1 MAEKPVLV
9 AGATGYVG
17 GRLVPRLLESGR
29 RVRALVRSRDKIV
42 ARVWAGHHNL
52 EIAQADLLDGPSVVA
67 AARGCGSAFY
77 LVHSMEP
84 GKGDFAE
91 RERVAARNMAAAA
104 AQAGL
109 DRIVYLGGLG
119 DEKARLSHHLRS
131 RMETAR
137 LLGSEGVPVT
147 HLCAG
152 AILGA
157 GSASF
162 EILRYLV
169 DRLPIMITPRWVHTP
184 CQPIGIRNV
193 LAYLVGCLE
202 CDSTIGQTFD
212 VGGPDVL
219 TYRELMEIY
228 AEEAGLPRRLVV
240 PVPVLTPRL
249 SSYWIHLVT
258 PVHASL
264 ARPLAEGLSVPVVC
278 KENRIRSIL
287 PQPLLSC
294 REAIRMALQRIEQLK
309 AFEPS
314 SDRGLN
320 TPPEWVQ
327 EGDAAYAGGTVFE
340 SAWRVRIR
348 CPAEAVWVPIARIGG
363 DTGWYSGD
371 LLWALRGWMDRLV
384 GGPGLRR
391 GRPDPSAGLR
401 VGDTLDFWR
410 VLEADPPR
418 KLLLLAE
425 MKLPGQATLE
435 FRISPAGDGV
445 TDLVQ
450 VSRFLPKG
458 LAGILYWYLLYPA
471 HGWLF
476 RGMLLALARKA
487 GGSVA
492 EGPRSVRRK
501 RGLDDPIGSRPV

>member
-9 AGATGYVG
+9 FGATGYVG
-17 GRLVPRLLESGR
+17 SRLVPLLLESGR
-29 RVRALVRSRDKIV
+29 RVRAVVRSVTKLSSRP
-42 ARVWAGHHNL
+42 WAGHPHL
-52 EIAQADLLDGPSVVA
+52 EIAQADLLDGPSA
-67 AARGCGSAFY
+67 ASAAQGCGSAFY

-104 AQAGL
+104 ARAGL

-119 DEKARLSHHLRS
+119 DEGARLSHHLRS

-137 LLGSEGVPVT
+137 LLASEGVPVT
-147 HLCAG
+147 HLRAG

-169 DRLPIMITPRWVHTP
+169 DRLPVMITPRWVHTP
-184 CQPIGIRNV
+184 CQPIAIRNV

-202 CDSTIGQTFD
+202 CDGTIGQTFEI
-212 VGGPDVL
+212 GGPDVL

-228 AEEAGLPRRLVV
+228 AEEAGLPRRWVV

-278 KENRIRSIL
+278 KENRIRSLIPL
-287 PQPLLSC
+287 NLLSC
-294 REAIRMALQRIEQLK
+294 REAIRIALGRLKQLQ
-309 AFEPS
+309 AREPS

-320 TPPEWVQ
+320 APPEWAQ
-327 EGDAAYAGGTVFE
+327 EGDASYAGGTVFE
-340 SAWRVRIR
+340 SVWRVRIR
-348 CPAEAVWVPIARIGG
+348 CPAEAVWEPIARIGG
-363 DTGWYSGD
+363 DTGWYYGD
-371 LLWALRGWMDRLV
+371 RLWAIRGWMDRLA

-391 GRPDPSAGLR
+391 GRPDPSLGLR
-401 VGDTLDFWR
+401 AGDTVDCWR

-425 MKLPGQATLE
+425 MKVPGHATLE
-435 FRISPAGDGV
+435 FRVTPVGDGL

-458 LAGILYWYLLYPA
+458 LAGILYWYFLYPA

-476 RGMLLALARKA
+476 RGMLLAVARKA
-487 GGSVA
+487 GGSVV
-492 EGPRSVRRK
+492 EGPRVV
-501 RGLDDPIGSRPV
+501 SRTKGGR

>member
-17 GRLVPRLLESGR
+17 GRLVACLLESGR
-29 RVRALVRSRDKIV
+29 RVRAVARSRNKT
-42 ARVWAGHHNL
+42 ASRAWAGHPGL
-52 EIAQADLLDGPSVVA
+52 EVARADLLDGPSVAA
-67 AARGCGSAFY
+67 AARGCGSAYY

-91 RERVAARNMAAAA
+91 RERTAALNMAAAG

-109 DRIVYLGGLG
+109 DRIIYLGGLG
-119 DEKARLSHHLRS
+119 DETAPLSHHLRS

-137 LLGSEGVPVT
+137 LLAAEGVPVT
-147 HLCAG
+147 HLRAG

-169 DRLPIMITPRWVHTP
+169 DRLPVMITPRWVHTP
-184 CQPIGIRNV
+184 CQPIAIRNV

-202 CDSTIGQTFD
+202 CDSTVGQTFEI
-212 VGGPDVL
+212 GGPEVL

-228 AEEAGLPRRLVV
+228 AEEAGLPRRLVL

-258 PVHASL
+258 PVPASL

-278 KENRIRSIL
+278 KENRIRSLI
-287 PQPLLSC
+287 PQHLLSC
-294 REAIRMALQRIEQLK
+294 REAIRVALQRVDQIG
-309 AFEPS
+309 AG
-314 SDRGLN
+314 GLAADGRRAGL
-320 TPPEWVQ
+320 PPEWAQ
-327 EGDAAYAGGTVFE
+327 EGDAVYAGGTVFE

-348 CPAEAVWVPIARIGG
+348 CPAEAVWEPISRIGG
-363 DTGWYSGD
+363 DTGWYYGD
-371 LLWALRGWMDRLV
+371 RLWALRGWMDRLA

-391 GRPDPSAGLR
+391 GRPDPSLPLRAGDF
-401 VGDTLDFWR
+401 VDFWR
-410 VLEADPPR
+410 VLEVDPPR
-418 KLLLLAE
+418 KLVLLAE

-435 FRISPAGDGV
+435 FRLLPAGEGV

-458 LAGILYWYLLYPA
+458 LGGILYWYLLYPV
-471 HGWLF
+471 HGRLF
-476 RGMLLALARKA
+476 RGMLLALAREA
-487 GGSVA
+487 GGLVM
-492 EGPRSVRRK
+492 EGPQAVRAGTWRDQ
-501 RGLDDPIGSRPV
+501 GT